1 MSSSLFSG
9 VSGLTSF
16 QKWMDVIG
24 NNIANSATPGFK
36 TSVVVFTD
44 ILNQTLSA
52 GAAPSGNRGGINP
65 MQLGLGVTVGS
76 ITPVFL
82 QGALQTTNRNTDL
95 AIQGDGFFMV
105 TDGTGLFFT
114 RAGAFNLDANGDL
127 VESATGFKVQGANG
141 DIRIGL
147 GQQGAA
153 ALTTTAQ
160 LKGNLDFLAAD
171 GTAVPLTFTFVDSVG
186 ATHNLTVTFTKNFLA
201 APGQWDWVATST
213 DASIV
218 NITTGTGSLVF
229 DENGGVAAGDTQ
241 DIGIE
246 FGPTSGVTSPQPLTL
261 DFGSATNNTPLTGFA
276 SPSSVALSNQDG
288 LVSGTLTS
296 FAVGADGSIIGF
308 FSNGTAVTLDQVLL
322 ATFNNPGGLLK
333 VGQNH
338 FRQTAVSGVA
348 NIGSPGVGGRG
359 ILTPGNLEA
368 SNVDL
373 ATEFTSMILAQTGF
387 SANAR
392 TISVSNE
399 MLQTVINISR

>member
-16 QKWMDVIG
+16 QQWMNVIG
-24 NNIANSATPGFK
+24 NNIANAATPGFK
-36 TSVVVFTD
+36 TSVVVFAD
-44 ILNQTLSA
+44 ILNQTLNA

-65 MQLGLGVTVGS
+65 MQMGLGVTVGS

-105 TDGTGLFFT
+105 SDGTGLFFT

-127 VESATGFKVQGANG
+127 VESVTGFKVQGVNG

-153 ALTTTAQ
+153 ALTTVAQ

-171 GTAVPLTFTFVDSVG
+171 GTAVPLTLTFVDSVG
-186 ATHNLTVTFTKNFLA
+186 ATHRLRAALTKNFAA
-201 APGQWDWVATST
+201 APGQWDWAATSA
-213 DASIV
+213 DATILD
-218 NITTGTGSLVF
+218 ITTGTGSVTF
-229 DENGGVAAGDTQ
+229 DENGAIASGDTQ
-241 DIGIE
+241 DIGID
-246 FGPTSGVTSPQPLTL
+246 FVPSSGVTSPQPITL
-261 DFGSATNNTPLTGFA
+261 DFGTADNNTPLTGFA

-308 FSNGTAVTLDQVLL
+308 FSNGTAETLDQVLL

-348 NIGSPGVGGRG
+348 NIGVPGVGGRG

-373 ATEFTSMILAQTGF
+373 ASEFTSMILAQTGF

-399 MLQTVINISR
+399 MLKEVINISR

>member
-1 MSSSLFSG
+1 MSRSLFSG

-24 NNIANSATPGFK
+24 NNIANAATPGFK

-52 GAAPSGNRGGINP
+52 GAAPSGARGGINP
-65 MQLGLGVTVGS
+65 MQMGLGVTVGS

-82 QGALQTTNRNTDL
+82 QGSLQTTNRNTDL

-105 TDGTGLFFT
+105 SDGTGLFFT

-127 VESATGFKVQGANG
+127 VETVTGFKVQGRDG

-160 LKGNLDFLAAD
+160 LKGNLDFTAPD

-186 ATHNLTVTFTKNFLA
+186 ATHNLTVTLTKDFA
-201 APGQWDWVATST
+201 TAPGTWDWAVTST
-213 DASIV
+213 DPGILS
-218 NITTGTGSLVF
+218 ITTGSGSVVF
-229 DENGGVAAGDTQ
+229 DENGGIASGQSQ
-241 DIGIE
+241 DIAVE
-246 FGPTSGVTSPQPLTL
+246 FGPGSGVTTPQPITL
-261 DFGSATNNTPLTGFA
+261 DFGTVDNNTPLTGFA

-308 FSNGTAVTLDQVLL
+308 FSNGTAETLDQVLL

-338 FRQTAVSGVA
+338 FVQTAVSGVA
-348 NIGSPGVGGRG
+348 NIGVPGVGGRG
-359 ILTPGNLEA
+359 IVTPGNLEA

-373 ATEFTSMILAQTGF
+373 ASEFTSMILAQTGF

-399 MLQTVINISR
+399 MLKEVINISR

>member
-24 NNIANSATPGFK
+24 NNIANAATPGFK
-36 TSVVVFTD
+36 TSVVVFAD

-105 TDGTGLFFT
+105 SDGTGLFFT

-127 VESATGFKVQGANG
+127 VESVTGFKVQGANG

-160 LKGNLDFLAAD
+160 LKGNLDFLAPD

-186 ATHNLTVTFTKNFLA
+186 ATHNLTVTFTKNFAA
-201 APGQWDWVATST
+201 APGQWDWAATST
-213 DASIV
+213 DAGIL
-218 NITTGTGSLVF
+218 NITTGTGSIVF
-229 DENGGVAAGDTQ
+229 DENGGIASGDTQ
-241 DIGIE
+241 DIGVE
-246 FGPTSGVTSPQPLTL
+246 FVPSSGVTSPQPITL
-261 DFGSATNNTPLTGFA
+261 DFGTAANNTPLTGFA
-276 SPSSVALSNQDG
+276 SASSVALSNQDG

-308 FSNGTAVTLDQVLL
+308 FSNGTAETLDQVLL

-348 NIGSPGVGGRG
+348 NIGVPGVGGRG

>member
-127 VESATGFKVQGANG
+127 VESATGFKVQGATG

-186 ATHNLTVTFTKNFLA
+186 ATHNLTVTFTKNFAA
-201 APGQWDWVATST
+201 APGQWDWAATST
-213 DASIV
+213 DASIL

-229 DENGGVAAGDTQ
+229 DENGAVASGDTQ
-241 DIGIE
+241 DVGIE
-246 FGPTSGVTSPQPLTL
+246 FVPSSGVTSPQPITL

-308 FSNGTAVTLDQVLL
+308 FSNGTAETLDQVLL

>member
-1 MSSSLFSG
+1 MSRSLFSG

-24 NNIANSATPGFK
+24 NNIANAATPGFK

-52 GAAPSGNRGGINP
+52 GAAPNGNRGGINP
-65 MQLGLGVTVGS
+65 MQMGLGVTVGS

-82 QGALQTTNRNTDL
+82 QGSLQTTNRNTDL

-105 TDGTGLFFT
+105 SDGTGLFFT

-127 VESATGFKVQGANG
+127 VETVTGFKVQGQNG

-153 ALTTTAQ
+153 ALTESAQ
-160 LKGNLDFLAAD
+160 LKGNLDFLAPD
-171 GTAVPLTFTFVDSVG
+171 GTTYPLTFTFVDSVG
-186 ATHNLTVTFTKNFLA
+186 ATHNLTVTFTKNFAA
-201 APGQWDWVATST
+201 APGQWDWEATSSDGT
-213 DASIV
+213 IL
-218 NITTGTGSLVF
+218 NITTPTGSITF
-229 DENGGVAAGDTQ
+229 DENGAIASGQSQ
-241 DIGIE
+241 DIGVE
-246 FGPTSGVTSPQPLTL
+246 FVPNSGVTSPQPITL
-261 DFGSATNNTPLTGFA
+261 DFGTVDNNTPLTGFA

-296 FAVGADGSIIGF
+296 FAVGADGAIIGF
-308 FSNGTAVTLDQVLL
+308 FSNGTAETLDQVLL

-338 FRQTAVSGVA
+338 FQESAVSGVA
-348 NIGSPGVGGRG
+348 NIGVPGVGGRG
-359 ILTPGNLEA
+359 IITPGNLEA

-373 ATEFTSMILAQTGF
+373 ASEFTSMILAQTGF

>member
-1 MSSSLFSG
+1 MSRSLFSG

-16 QKWMDVIG
+16 QTWMDVIG
-24 NNIANSATPGFK
+24 NNIANAATPGFK

-52 GAAPSGNRGGINP
+52 GAAPSGGRGGINP
-65 MQLGLGVTVGS
+65 MQMGLGVTVGS

-82 QGALQTTNRNTDL
+82 QGSLQTTNRNTDL

-105 TDGTGLFFT
+105 SDGTGLFFT

-127 VESATGFKVQGANG
+127 VETVTGFKVQGRDG

-153 ALTTTAQ
+153 ALTESAQ
-160 LKGNLDFLAAD
+160 LKGNLDFLAPD
-171 GTAVPLTFTFVDSVG
+171 GTTYPLTFTFVDSVG
-186 ATHNLTVTFTKNFLA
+186 ATHNLTVTFTKNFAA
-201 APGQWDWVATST
+201 APGTWDWEATST
-213 DASIV
+213 DASILD
-218 NITTGTGSLVF
+218 ITTPTGSVVF
-229 DENGGVAAGDTQ
+229 DENGAIASGQSQ
-241 DIGIE
+241 DIGVE
-246 FGPTSGVTSPQPLTL
+246 FVPGSGVTTPQPITL
-261 DFGSATNNTPLTGFA
+261 DFGTADNNTPLTGFA

-308 FSNGTAVTLDQVLL
+308 FSNGTAETLDQVLL

-348 NIGSPGVGGRG
+348 NIGVPGVGGRG
-359 ILTPGNLEA
+359 IITPGNLEA

-373 ATEFTSMILAQTGF
+373 ASEFTSMILAQTGF

-399 MLQTVINISR
+399 MLKEVINISR